1 MSFLQWLVV
10 DAIEAASDTVL
21 ALSAAGF
28 VWTLTHG
35 LRSVIVGTYLRSSS
49 WISARRILGQTGP
62 SALPCSPARNV
73 VVGARLIRH
82 LCPAPAGLFLYPR
95 VRFKSFR

>member
-28 VWTLTHG
+28 VWTLMG
-35 LRSVIVGTYLRSSS
+35 CDRCYSRNLF
-49 WISARRILGQTGP
+49 
-62 SALPCSPARNV
+62 ALIE
-73 VVGARLIRH
+73 LD
-82 LCPAPAGLFLYPR
+82 
-95 VRFKSFR
+95 

>member
-1 MSFLQWLVV
+1 MSFLQWLIV

-35 LRSVIVGTYLRSSS
+35 LRSL
-49 WISARRILGQTGP
+49 L
-62 SALPCSPARNV
+62 
-73 VVGARLIRH
+73 
-82 LCPAPAGLFLYPR
+82 
-95 VRFKSFR
+95 

>member
-28 VWTLTHG
+28 VWTSRMGCDRCYSRNLF
-35 LRSVIVGTYLRSSS
+35 
-49 WISARRILGQTGP
+49 
-62 SALPCSPARNV
+62 ALIE
-73 VVGARLIRH
+73 LD
-82 LCPAPAGLFLYPR
+82 
-95 VRFKSFR
+95 